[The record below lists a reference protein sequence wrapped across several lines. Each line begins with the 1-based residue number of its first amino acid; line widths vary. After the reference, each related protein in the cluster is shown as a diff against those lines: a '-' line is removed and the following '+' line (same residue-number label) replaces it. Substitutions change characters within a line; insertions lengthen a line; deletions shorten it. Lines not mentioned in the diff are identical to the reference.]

1 MKEIT
6 FKGKQYRLP
15 ENWSDI
21 TVKMVM
27 ETDRLNEI
35 APDIPLL
42 TILSSYTG
50 IQLKEITSASAQELE
65 PLLDEMEFIY
75 TPYSA
80 TPINYFEFKGVTYL
94 AKENI
99 LDEPFSTWVSIQTIL
114 YNYKN
119 DPVKGLPR
127 MIAVLCKKDGE
138 TLDDINVTERAKLF
152 ENLPITIA
160 KDVEGFFLNSLQAL
174 SVITSLS
181 SIQGKL
187 EEGILQQCQELN
199 NIMKKRAAENGGSWF
214 TKLQIGYYRMY
225 LWYLKHL
232 LVRYF
237 NSTHTG
243 NSKKKW
249 KPMWKK
255 FFIKKLKEKINE

>member
-80 TPINYFEFKGVTYL
+80 TPINYFEFEGIQYL

-160 KDVEGFFLNSLQAL
+160 KDVEGFF
-174 SVITSLS
+174 
-181 SIQGKL
+181 
-187 EEGILQQCQELN
+187 
-199 NIMKKRAAENGGSWF
+199 
-214 TKLQIGYYRMY
+214 
-225 LWYLKHL
+225 
-232 LVRYF
+232 
-237 NSTHTG
+237 
-243 NSKKKW
+243 
-249 KPMWKK
+249 
-255 FFIKKLKEKINE
+255 